1 MGKFQVG
8 AFVAVNGVLFVL
20 GAYLLNPLAFVCS
33 APVFLLLLSYSYWK
47 RFSFLAHWFLGFAI
61 GMSPLGAWIAVKG
74 EFALFPIVLG
84 LILMFWMGGFDII
97 YATQDEEVDRKMG
110 LHSIPAKFGQ
120 KKALVIALASH
131 ILMLF
136 CAVFLGGYFA
146 LPWPWWAAFGC
157 MALAIFYIHGFRK
170 SNDLDALNRD
180 FFVANVA
187 VSLLVLL
194 GLGGCV
200 YVLS

>member
-1 MGKFQVG
+1 
-8 AFVAVNGVLFVL
+8 
-20 GAYLLNPLAFVCS
+20 
-33 APVFLLLLSYSYWK
+33 
-47 RFSFLAHWFLGFAI
+47 
-61 GMSPLGAWIAVKG
+61 
-74 EFALFPIVLG
+74 
-84 LILMFWMGGFDII
+84 
-97 YATQDEEVDRKMG
+97 
-110 LHSIPAKFGQ
+110 
-120 KKALVIALASH
+120 
-131 ILMLF
+131 MLF
-136 CAVFLGGYFA
+136 CAVFLGVYFA

-157 MALAIFYIHGFRK
+157 MAFAIFYIHGFRK